1 MSHLIRRTGIAL
13 PLTRSAAIVALMSA
27 PLVALPLGAQADS
40 TTPFHIAQ
48 AATTVPAAANPTEE
62 KTETVEQ
69 RIVNLHAALKITP
82 EQESQ
87 WNKVAQAMRDN
98 AANMEKLVTEKRR
111 TGPQNMTAIDDLE
124 TYQKFAQQHVDGLKN
139 LTSAFKSLYSTMDDG
154 QKKNADQV
162 FANFGRVPQH
172 G

>member
-1 MSHLIRRTGIAL
+1 MSHSICTGIAL
-13 PLTRSAAIVALMSA
+13 PLMRSAAIVALMSA
-27 PLVALPLGAQADS
+27 PLVAAHADS
-40 TTPFHIAQ
+40 TTPFRMAQ

-69 RIVNLHAALKITP
+69 RITNLHAALKITP

-162 FANFGRVPQH
+162 FANFGRAPSH